1 MVNKYSQKHNKN
13 LLNKACERYQN
24 LSKRRKRKKDQAD
37 MKIFLKKN
45 NKKCQYLFEHNK
57 NLSED

>member
-24 LSKRRKRKKDQAD
+24 LSQRRKRKKDQAD

-45 NKKCQYLFEHNK
+45 NKKCQYLCEHNK